1 MKWNEWN
8 DLFFLNCISLLR
20 TVMPSKIKY
29 SDKFSYDIFFPFGK
43 SPTRSVMGIVWMH
56 LD

>member
-29 SDKFSYDIFFPFGK
+29 SDKFSYDIF
-43 SPTRSVMGIVWMH
+43 SH
-56 LD
+56 LKKVPHGLLWELSECI

>member
-29 SDKFSYDIFFPFGK
+29 SDKFSYDIFFPFEK